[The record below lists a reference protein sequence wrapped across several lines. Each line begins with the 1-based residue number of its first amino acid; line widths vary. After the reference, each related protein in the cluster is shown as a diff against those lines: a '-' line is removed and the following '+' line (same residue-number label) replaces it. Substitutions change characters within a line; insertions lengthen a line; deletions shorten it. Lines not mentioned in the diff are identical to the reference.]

1 MVSPEW
7 KNSEWRN
14 DPDHEFAYDC
24 LTSRVWWE
32 KMELVLK
39 VVGPLFCV
47 LLYGDQ
53 EKNGTVSG
61 FLPKMIQAYNEIT
74 GKLRKNK
81 NGKGDFHKKVAEVI
95 SKRLRYLLNETLTHA
110 GNIMD

>member
-47 LLYGDQ
+47 LRYADQ

-74 GKLRKNK
+74 GKLRKK
-81 NGKGDFHKKVAEVI
+81 QKW
-95 SKRLRYLLNETLTHA
+95 
-110 GNIMD
+110 